1 MAGAYVQSVTEY
13 TGGDTAP
20 VLTSVGVGNALIII
34 NYANA
39 GGTDPVSVDSDID
52 GALTKIFSGNDGGS
66 GQMSAWWKNGVTA
79 GDHTVTVDNN
89 GNPINTILY
98 EASGLSAFVSGS
110 TLKSG
115 FSGSASSN
123 SLTPAVGDYIL
134 GIIANNNSDFIN
146 SMTTC
151 TERVDMAAGR
161 GLAVGDYTAPS
172 TSGVTVGGSLSG
184 GSGFWLAAVLRFTVS
199 GGGGGATAGGPIL
212 RGRVLTPG
220 RIFGGSALLRQRL
233 AFAREG
239 RVAA

>member
-13 TGGDTAP
+13 TGGNTAP
-20 VLTSVGVGNALIII
+20 ALTGVVGGNALIIV

-39 GGTDPVSVDSDID
+39 GGTDPTSVASDVD
-52 GALTKIFSGNDGGS
+52 GAFTKVYSGNDGGS
-66 GQMSAWWKNGVTA
+66 GQMSVWWKNGVTA
-79 GDHTVTVDNN
+79 GSHTVTVNN
-89 GNPINTILY
+89 GGSPINTILL
-98 EASGLSAFVSGS
+98 EVSGLSAYVSGS

-115 FSGSASSN
+115 FSASASSN
-123 SLTPAVGDYIL
+123 SVTPTTGDYIL

-151 TERVDMAAGR
+151 TERVDMAAAR

-199 GGGGGATAGGPIL
+199 GGGGGASGQPTTKRWGG
-212 RGRVLTPG
+212 VPG
-220 RIFGGSALLRQRL
+220 MRLGGASFGQGW
-233 AFAREG
+233 
-239 RVAA
+239 VH